1 MPGDG
6 EHAAAGGCGG
16 VGRGKRRLTAL
27 AGGALAEE
35 ERADGK
41 LREGVDFGSAEELE
55 ALVGEDAMSREP
67 VTIGDRLAE
76 AIAQE
81 VRWLRL
87 TGETPG
93 GVGWDRQPAWRV
105 RLWEHYL
112 DEQERVAAAERAM
125 TTW

>member
-1 MPGDG
+1 M
-6 EHAAAGGCGG
+6 
-16 VGRGKRRLTAL
+16 VL
-27 AGGALAEE
+27 AGGALPEK
-35 ERADGK
+35 ERTEGH
-41 LREGVDFGSAEELE
+41 LREGADFSSAEELE
-55 ALVGEDAMSREP
+55 ALVGEEAMSREP
-67 VTIGDRLAE
+67 VTIGDWLAE

-112 DEQERVAAAERAM
+112 DEQDRVAAAERAM
-125 TTW
+125 TAW